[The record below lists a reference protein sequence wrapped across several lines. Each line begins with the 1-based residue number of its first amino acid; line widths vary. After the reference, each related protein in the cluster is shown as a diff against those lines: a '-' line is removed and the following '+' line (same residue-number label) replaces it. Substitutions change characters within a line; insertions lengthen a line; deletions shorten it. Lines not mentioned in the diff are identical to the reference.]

1 MEPLEATMEQVYSE
15 TVVQGSDCSDCG
27 RVVGPLNQFYDEQT
41 YSEVYLCPRCAVAF
55 QSRTEQQRQA
65 LDR

>member
-1 MEPLEATMEQVYSE
+1 MEQVYSE
-15 TVVQGSDCSDCG
+15 TVVQKSDCSDCG

-41 YSEVYLCPRCAVAF
+41 CSEVYLCPGCADAY
-55 QSRTEQQRQA
+55 QSRTEQQRQE